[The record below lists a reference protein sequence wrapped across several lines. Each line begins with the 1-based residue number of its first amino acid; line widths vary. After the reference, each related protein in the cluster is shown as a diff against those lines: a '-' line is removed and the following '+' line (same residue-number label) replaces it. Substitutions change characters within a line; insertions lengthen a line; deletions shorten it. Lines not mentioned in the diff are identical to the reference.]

1 MKSHLTHTESCQ
13 LDRRT
18 PSHLAQLRFCEGF
31 TSQLAFARATGLGR
45 STIVRIENGSTPRL
59 STAATISRVLDS
71 PIEAIWPE
79 LLDA

>member
-1 MKSHLTHTESCQ
+1 MEPHPTHTESYSE
-13 LDRRT
+13 RRT
-18 PSHLAQLRFCEGF
+18 PNPVAQLRFLRGF

-59 STAATISRVLDS
+59 STAATIARILDS

-79 LLDA
+79 LPDA